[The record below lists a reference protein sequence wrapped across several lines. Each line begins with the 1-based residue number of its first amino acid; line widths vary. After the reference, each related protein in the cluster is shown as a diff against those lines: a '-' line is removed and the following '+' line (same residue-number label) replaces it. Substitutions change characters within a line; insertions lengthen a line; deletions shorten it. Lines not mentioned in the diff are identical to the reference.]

1 MPKEFDSSFHSI
13 LFSYLQTHLSLF
25 PNSFKSP
32 YKKKKIARSALDKS
46 WIHRRTNIKTLCKC
60 NERWIKC
67 NERCRRRKGWGED
80 EKSKVIH
87 GRKGREKGDV
97 SRVSGRALPYVTS
110 LRVLQNC
117 NTPEHSLFSESRE
130 IVARYLET
138 LKKNLFLLLYA
149 CSTIVNR
156 L

>member
-110 LRVLQNC
+110 LRVSKTATHRNTRCFQNQ
-117 NTPEHSLFSESRE
+117 EKSWLVISKLSKKISSSRC
-130 IVARYLET
+130 AHAPR
-138 LKKNLFLLLYA
+138 
-149 CSTIVNR
+149 S
-156 L
+156 